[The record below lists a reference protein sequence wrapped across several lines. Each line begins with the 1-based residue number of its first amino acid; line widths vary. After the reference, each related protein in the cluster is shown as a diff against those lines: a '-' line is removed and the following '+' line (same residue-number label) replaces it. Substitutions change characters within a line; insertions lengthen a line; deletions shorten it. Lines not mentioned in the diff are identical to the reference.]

1 MAVLVWAALWP
12 VLVVGTVAGLAY
24 STTAVGYGTLV
35 ILPLIAGG
43 VPSHVAVGAALVSVT
58 IVSLVSGLLHSARAR
73 PRMSILVPLAAG
85 GAVGS
90 FAGSYASLS
99 LLSEKAL
106 TSGIA
111 VLVLIGGL
119 LYLLTS
125 RLARVSFAPGERALP
140 WLVLGAGLLSG
151 LSTGA
156 LGIGW
161 AYITVPA
168 LLIFG
173 IDAEELLA
181 SSLIARTFQ
190 SGSGAVNYLRALP
203 ADALPVILVLSLSGA
218 AASFAGVRLSKR
230 MRPAWLRTAIMA
242 WVMLLA
248 AGLLVRSVG
257 LI

>member
-1 MAVLVWAALWP
+1 MAAPIAVVL
-12 VLVVGTVAGLAY
+12 LVGVIAGLAY

-35 ILPLIAGG
+35 ILPLIVMGIPPHA
-43 VPSHVAVGAALVSVT
+43 AVGAALVSVT
-58 IVSLVSGLLHSARAR
+58 AVSLVSGLLHSRGAR
-73 PRMSILVPLAAG
+73 PRMRVLVPLAAG

-90 FAGSYASLS
+90 FAGSYASFSYLP
-99 LLSEKAL
+99 EEAL

-111 VLVLIGGL
+111 VLALLGGL
-119 LYLLTS
+119 AYLVNA
-125 RLARVSFAPGERALP
+125 RLSAAPLALGEQALP
-140 WLVLGAGLLSG
+140 WLVLGAGFLGG

-173 IDAEELLA
+173 VGTEELLG
-181 SSLIARTFQ
+181 SSLIARTLQ

-203 ADALPVILVLSLSGA
+203 ADALPVIIALSLGGA
-218 AASFAGVRLSKR
+218 AASFAGVRISRR
-230 MRPAWLRTAIMA
+230 MRPAWLRTVIMA

-248 AGLLVRSVG
+248 SWLLVRSVG
-257 LI
+257 II